1 MREELT
7 NFSGGVR
14 RAGPLQSGICQLEWM
29 SYRSGA
35 HGLFPNIWRV
45 VAVPEGLPDEAV
57 SAVVGDLLRRH
68 EVLRTTFDADEA
80 GRPRQSAH
88 ETVLATL
95 PRLADEHSRSR
106 FVETPFDVATQPPI
120 RFGRTA
126 NGDLIFA
133 VAHIAADEAAAET
146 LVAELTE
153 LLAARHQRRPARL
166 GADVPQPIDRALHE
180 RGHGRPRVE
189 SALRHWTGTLR
200 DFPASAL
207 PVSRGRPGADVVFA
221 DLESPAATRALAIL
235 HHTYAASPA
244 SVFIAAVYTALAIQ
258 YDRAQLGLSL
268 TWSFRELPDTGEMI
282 ASVFRDM
289 PLLVDVG
296 GQPSLSEV
304 LRRVRK
310 AILVGGRHMGF
321 DVLEFHEGAGRVEA
335 ERGTFLAGPEAV
347 SCRFDGI
354 DWEASHPGVDPRA
367 LLTRSR
373 VTVGR
378 MNEFHNLC
386 NLFVSASPVE
396 GRLQIHAAIDEA
408 IAGDRD
414 VVGLVRLI
422 EAILVHASAA
432 GDLAYPEAE
441 ALAPERWRPG
451 ARWTRIGGVWV
462 DLDFLADRLRE
473 HPAIHGAEVREDQ
486 GVVTAHVD
494 ADLEPW
500 ELRDFLLSTDNGRC
514 AMASPHHFVVRRAD
528 GRTVAGSGA
537 QRPAR
542 APRGPAEQALMR
554 AVAEA
559 NGLVGL
565 TMAGTY
571 LTVGGRLHHG
581 PRVLSLLW
589 DNGFDGISVADL
601 RRPTS
606 LVALAG
612 RLRVRSSILQPGGGA

>member
-1 MREELT
+1 MRAELT
-7 NFSGGVR
+7 SFSGGVR

-35 HGLFPNIWRV
+35 HGMFPNISRV
-45 VAVPEGLPDEAV
+45 IPVPGGLPDEAV
-57 SAVVGDLLRRH
+57 GAAVGDLLRRH
-68 EVLRTTFDADEA
+68 DALRTSFDADEA
-80 GRPRQSAH
+80 GQPRQSVH
-88 ETVLATL
+88 DTVLVEL

-106 FVETPFDVATQPPI
+106 FVDAPFDVATAPPI

-126 NGDLIFA
+126 DRDLIFA
-133 VAHIAADEAAAET
+133 VAHLAADETAAEI

-166 GADVPQPIDRALHE
+166 NADVPQPIDRALRE
-180 RGHGRPRVE
+180 RSRGRPRVE

-200 DFPASAL
+200 DFPASAM
-207 PVSRGRPGADVVFA
+207 PVSRGLPGADVVFA

-235 HHTYAASPA
+235 HRTLAASPA

-258 YDRAQLGLSL
+258 YDREQLGLSL

-289 PLLVDVG
+289 PLLLDLQG
-296 GQPSLSEV
+296 KPSLSEV

-321 DVLEFHEGAGRVEA
+321 DVLEFHEAAGRVEV
-335 ERGTFLAGPEAV
+335 ERGTFLSGPEAV
-347 SCRFDGI
+347 SCRFEGI
-354 DWEASHPGVDPRA
+354 DWEAADPSVDPRD
-367 LLTRSR
+367 LLDRSQ
-373 VTVGR
+373 VSVGR
-378 MNEFHNLC
+378 LNEYYNLC
-386 NLFVSASPVE
+386 NVFISASPFE
-396 GRLQIHAAIDEA
+396 GRLQIHAAVDA
-408 IAGDRD
+408 AVASDRD
-414 VVGLVRLI
+414 VVGLVRLV

-432 GDLAYPEAE
+432 GDLAFPSAE
-441 ALAPERWRPG
+441 ALAAQRWRPG
-451 ARWTRIGGVWV
+451 ARWTRISGVWV

-473 HPAIHGAEVREDQ
+473 HPAVHDAEVREDQ
-486 GVVTAHVD
+486 GVVTAHVG

-514 AMASPHHFVVRRAD
+514 ATASPHHFVVRRGD
-528 GRTVAGSGA
+528 GGTVAGSGV

-542 APRGPAEQALMR
+542 APRGPAEQALVE

-559 NGLVGL
+559 NRLVGP

-581 PRVLSLLW
+581 PRVLSLLR
-589 DNGFDGISVADL
+589 DAGFDGIAVADL

-612 RLRVRSSILQPGGGA
+612 RLRARSSTSPSRGDS